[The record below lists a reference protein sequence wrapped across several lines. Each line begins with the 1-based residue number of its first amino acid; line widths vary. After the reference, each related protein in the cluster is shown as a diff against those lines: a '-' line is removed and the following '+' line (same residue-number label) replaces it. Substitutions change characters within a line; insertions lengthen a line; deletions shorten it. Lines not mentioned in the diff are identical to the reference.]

1 MKLSLY
7 VYFGKAK
14 YYIVLC
20 IIFTKQIFS
29 SVSLER
35 SSISKKK
42 GHAVAFCESETACNG
57 DYTTL
62 KTAPKDLTL
71 LKLTTKFSSAIVR
84 YKKTISPFGNT
95 PPAQNSEEG
104 GTIDF
109 VANSGDAGF

>member
-1 MKLSLY
+1 MYNLHETNIFKCEFGDHLY
-7 VYFGKAK
+7 
-14 YYIVLC
+14 
-20 IIFTKQIFS
+20 Q
-29 SVSLER
+29 
-35 SSISKKK
+35 KKK

>member
-62 KTAPKDLTL
+62 KTALKDLTV
-71 LKLTTKFSSAIVR
+71 KFSSAIVR